1 MALDNIIPT
10 NISEAFILNE
20 FNLTIKELIIKEV
33 FTNINFYEFGL
44 INLVFKVLVY
54 SKLTKTFDSMDS
66 VSSIQYAAY
75 IS

>member
-33 FTNINFYEFGL
+33 FTNLNFYEFGL
-44 INLVFKVLVY
+44 INL
-54 SKLTKTFDSMDS
+54 
-66 VSSIQYAAY
+66 
-75 IS
+75 